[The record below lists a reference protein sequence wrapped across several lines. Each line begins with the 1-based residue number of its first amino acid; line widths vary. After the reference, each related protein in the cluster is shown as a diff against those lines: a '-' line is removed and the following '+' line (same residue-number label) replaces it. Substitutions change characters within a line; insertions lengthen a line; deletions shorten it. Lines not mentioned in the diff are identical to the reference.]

1 MLPPHTEHALL
12 ATVSGVS
19 FKAAP
24 TSAYAAGKTGV
35 CPRDLRS
42 GVRPE
47 GRGQAAAARGEGC
60 ASRGC
65 RGQGSRRAAPQSASS
80 HADPDRDRKQSGVT
94 WGGGVSRKLFGE
106 DRVSTG
112 EDRKCCGWPVV
123 VAAHLRIGFTS
134 LSCAL
139 ENG

>member
-1 MLPPHTEHALL
+1 MLLVKQVSVHVISEAASGPKAVVRQQPRGARGAPP
-12 ATVSGVS
+12 G
-19 FKAAP
+19 AA
-24 TSAYAAGKTGV
+24 V
-35 CPRDLRS
+35 DR
-42 GVRPE
+42 
-47 GRGQAAAARGEGC
+47 AAAEQRPSPLPATLTQTG
-60 ASRGC
+60 
-65 RGQGSRRAAPQSASS
+65 
-80 HADPDRDRKQSGVT
+80 HRDRKQSGVT